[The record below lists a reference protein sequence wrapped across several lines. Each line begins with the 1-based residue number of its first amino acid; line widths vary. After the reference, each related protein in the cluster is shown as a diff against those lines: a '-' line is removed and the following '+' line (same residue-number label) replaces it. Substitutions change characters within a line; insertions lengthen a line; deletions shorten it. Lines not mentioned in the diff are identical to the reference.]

1 MPPEPVGIRFD
12 ATAHRYWS
20 GPRELLSVTRV
31 LREAGL
37 VDATWYTEAARERG
51 AALHALTEAIDRDE
65 PIAEAMDPASLHAL
79 DPYLEAY
86 RTFLAEAHP
95 VWTGIET
102 PAADLALGYAGTL
115 DRWGTLQGD
124 AVVVDLKTG
133 TVPPWAPLQLVA
145 YARLAL
151 DGHAVR
157 RRRIVVQLL
166 PTGRYSVREFP
177 VVNFGRDERIFL
189 SALAIA
195 QWKRAA

>member
-1 MPPEPVGIRFD
+1 MTLDGLPLRFD
-12 ATAHRYWS
+12 AAAHRYWT
-20 GPRELLSVTRV
+20 GTRELLSVTRV

-37 VDATWYTEAARERG
+37 IDGAWYTETARERG
-51 AALHALTEAIDRDE
+51 AALHALTETIDRGESTGEWID
-65 PIAEAMDPASLHAL
+65 ADVASVLA
-79 DPYLEAY
+79 PYLDAY
-86 RTFLAEAHP
+86 RTFLGDATP

-124 AVVVDLKTG
+124 PVVMDIKTG
-133 TVPPWAPLQLVA
+133 TIPPWAPLQLVA
-145 YARLAL
+145 YARLPL
-151 DGHAVR
+151 DGDAIR
-157 RRRIVVQLL
+157 RRRLVVQLL
-166 PTGRYSVREFP
+166 PTGRYTVREYP